1 MIRDKLIEFV
11 GLQDVIKT
19 YNLRYK
25 SKSRKVYNF
34 SEYFSIVVFFFKY
47 IHEGHLSLK
56 DSDYEQ
62 SNFPI
67 KIKNWDKGKKKTIG
81 KDFFK

>member
-1 MIRDKLIEFV
+1 MNIFRL
-11 GLQDVIKT
+11 L
-19 YNLRYK
+19 
-25 SKSRKVYNF
+25 F
-34 SEYFSIVVFFFKY
+34 SFKY

-56 DSDYEQ
+56 DYDYEQ

>member
-1 MIRDKLIEFV
+1 MNI
-11 GLQDVIKT
+11 LQIKK
-19 YNLRYK
+19 YH
-25 SKSRKVYNF
+25 
-34 SEYFSIVVFFFKY
+34 FKY

-67 KIKNWDKGKKKTIG
+67 KIKN
-81 KDFFK
+81 